1 MKYIVIIILLITMT
15 GCKNNRTNEI
25 KKIDKIEVIDNTG
38 YIDDYKDNNPIK
50 VGLYQNNKLVKEVTF
65 TKANHKEVGTYNA
78 YYTNK
83 DKVES
88 NSVKD
93 NWYRYYKQYDYF
105 FQ

>member
-15 GCKNNRTNEI
+15 GCKNSRSNEI

-65 TKANHKEVGTYNA
+65 TKNNHKEVVT
-78 YYTNK
+78 
-83 DKVES
+83 
-88 NSVKD
+88 
-93 NWYRYYKQYDYF
+93 
-105 FQ
+105 